1 MSLFTLDGS
10 GGICVP
16 WTHSSIYKTAWG
28 IDNPFYMESVS
39 QNVMITIPSRVMPL
53 FVLWICNNFGFRMI
67 TCERKVR
74 LKLDVVGL
82 CIVGAS
88 RSGSLMTIF
97 RQFLPEL
104 CPFLYF
110 EYPNFWF
117 LDDNLWAKVRCVVCL
132 FDTSYWSY
140 YVSPSNEGRH
150 IVLIWFFLLLLL
162 CEACPDHNFFVFPD
176 RSIIFGM
183 WVHDHKVVCHIP

>member
-1 MSLFTLDGS
+1 MLYAPFCTL
-10 GGICVP
+10 
-16 WTHSSIYKTAWG
+16 
-28 IDNPFYMESVS
+28 
-39 QNVMITIPSRVMPL
+39 
-53 FVLWICNNFGFRMI
+53 NFGFRMI

-110 EYPNFWF
+110 EFPNFWF
-117 LDDNLWAKVRCVVCL
+117 LDDNLWAKSQMCGMP
-132 FDTSYWSY
+132 FW
-140 YVSPSNEGRH
+140 H
-150 IVLIWFFLLLLL
+150 FLLKLL
-162 CEACPDHNFFVFPD
+162 CLPFERRETYCFNLIFFFCFFSAKLVRTITFLSFQIGQLYLVCGCMTIRWCVTYHNDLRGTLTFDLNV
-176 RSIIFGM
+176 
-183 WVHDHKVVCHIP
+183 K